1 MWGQENDSI
10 INRDR
15 EVRRKGWNGK
25 KGDHLEERQKRE
37 MGGRGRERARVEKVR
52 VGRKQG
58 KVGRSSTSIEGKM
71 KGMKLEVAPEFVH

>member
-1 MWGQENDSI
+1 MTVSLTEIERSEGKAGMGRKAI
-10 INRDR
+10 IL
-15 EVRRKGWNGK
+15 K
-25 KGDHLEERQKRE
+25 KGKKRE

>member
-1 MWGQENDSI
+1 
-10 INRDR
+10 
-15 EVRRKGWNGK
+15 
-25 KGDHLEERQKRE
+25 

-58 KVGRSSTSIEGKM
+58 KVGRSSTSIERKM